1 MKKNLKLFIMSFVL
15 MFLLIIK
22 VNAVEVSDEVTLK
35 SCIETTGNT
44 CKLSNDIVLNSDLII
59 EKNITI
65 TLDLNGHS
73 ITPIS
78 TLSLNRGLISIIH
91 GGTLIVNDSVGTGKI
106 AAGPNVYSAVSV
118 TKKGNVDITKTAT
131 LIVNGGTLEGNTAG
145 INGSGNADR
154 INTSITING
163 GTVKGTST
171 DSLGIFHPQDGYL
184 EVNGGTISGT
194 TGIEMRA
201 GTLVV
206 NGGTIQ
212 GTGTT
217 FSVEPNG
224 SGSTT
229 KGVGIAIAQH
239 TTDKKIDVTISGG
252 IIKGYKSLNESNP
265 QKNSN
270 VEEDIAL
277 NIEGGTFETINGG
290 TVAVESENLKE
301 FVSGGTFSSNVDL
314 TYLVT
319 DIKMKEVNGSFV
331 ANNYYLIYIDEDIKN
346 GTVTAVEKAYS
357 GDLVKLDI
365 KPDKGYKVSKIEILD
380 HLDRSVEVKD
390 TSFTMPASPVM
401 IKVTFEKEEAVPNT
415 GDGIITFIVI
425 SLISL
430 MAAGFSV
437 NKLRKNV

>member
-1 MKKNLKLFIMSFVL
+1 MKRSLKVFTLVFAL
-15 MFLLIIK
+15 MFGLIIK
-22 VNAVEVSDEVTLK
+22 VNALDVTNESTLK

-44 CKLSNDIVLNSDLII
+44 CKLTSDVVLNSDLII
-59 EKNITI
+59 EKDIEI

-73 ITPIS
+73 ITPVS
-78 TLSLNRGLISIIH
+78 TLSLSRGLISIIH

-106 AAGPNVYSAVSV
+106 DAGENIYSAISV
-118 TKKGNVDITKTAT
+118 TKKGNVDISKTAT
-131 LIVNGGTLEGNTAG
+131 LIVNGGTLKGNTAG

-154 INTSITING
+154 VNTSITING
-163 GTVKGTST
+163 GTIKGTSS

-184 EVNGGTISGT
+184 EINGGTISGT

-206 NGGTIQ
+206 TGGVIE
-212 GTGTT
+212 GNGTT
-217 FSVEPNG
+217 FSVTPNG

-239 TTDKKIDVTISGG
+239 TTDKKIDVTITGG
-252 IIKGYKSLNESNP
+252 TIKGYKALNESNP
-265 QKNSN
+265 QGNSN

-277 NIEGGTFETINGG
+277 NIEGGTFEAINGG

-301 FVSGGTFSSNVDL
+301 FVSGGTFNSNVDS

-319 DIKMKEVNGSFV
+319 DIKVEKLNGSFV
-331 ANNYYLIYIDEDIKN
+331 AKNYYLIYVDEDIKN

-365 KPDKGYKVSKIEILD
+365 KPDKGYKVSKIEVLD
-380 HLDRSVEVKD
+380 HLDRSIEVKD
-390 TSFTMPASPVM
+390 NSFTMPTSPVM
-401 IKVTFEKEEAVPNT
+401 IKVTFEKEEVVPNT
-415 GDGIITFIVI
+415 GDGIITFIIIGLI
-425 SLISL
+425 SLI
-430 MAAGFSV
+430 ATGYAV
-437 NKLRKNV
+437 NKLRKNA